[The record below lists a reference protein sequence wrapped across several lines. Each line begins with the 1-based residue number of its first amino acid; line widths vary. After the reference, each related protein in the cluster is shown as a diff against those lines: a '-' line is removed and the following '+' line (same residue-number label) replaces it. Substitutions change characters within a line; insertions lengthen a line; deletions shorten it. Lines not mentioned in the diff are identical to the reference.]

1 MKNIF
6 KAFIALIF
14 SSVVVHLIYVGFIW
28 PEADQAL
35 ALAKQTGTS
44 APRDIV
50 VILKDTEQEFCFILM
65 LWGFFLMVD
74 KCWQIMSEWHLYS
87 VDLVGQEADKSEETD
102 KTDMLRRTL
111 DEIESLSE
119 NIIQTP
125 LIQTLI
131 NSIRRYLITG
141 DVHSTSEA
149 ITLSV
154 DAMAMRQE
162 AENSVVRYII
172 WAIPSIGFIGTV
184 RGIGL
189 ALSQADEALAGDIS
203 GMTDSLGVAFN
214 STLVALMI
222 SIFMMLCLHTLQ
234 RLQDGQLVKT
244 QAYCDDFFIKRITR

>member
-6 KAFIALIF
+6 KAFIALIL
-14 SSVVVHLIYVGFIW
+14 SCIIVHLIYVGYIW
-28 PEADQAL
+28 PEAEQAL
-35 ALAKQTGTS
+35 ALAKQSGTS
-44 APRDIV
+44 APRDTV
-50 VILKDTEQEFCFILM
+50 VILKDAEQEFCFILM
-65 LWGFFLMVD
+65 LWGFFLMLD
-74 KCWQIMSEWHLYS
+74 KCWQIMNEWHLYS
-87 VDLVGQEADKSEETD
+87 VDLVGQAADKSDTAD
-102 KTDMLRRTL
+102 KKEMLRGTL
-111 DEIESLSE
+111 EEIESLSE
-119 NIIQTP
+119 TITQTP
-125 LIQTLI
+125 LIQTLL
-131 NSIRRYLITG
+131 NSIRRYLITD

-162 AENSVVRYII
+162 AENTVLRYII

-214 STLVALMI
+214 STLVALII

-244 QAYCDDFFIKRITR
+244 QSYCDDFFIKRITK

>member
-6 KAFIALIF
+6 TTFLALVF
-14 SSVVVHLIYVGFIW
+14 SGIVVHILYVSYIW

-35 ALAKQTGTS
+35 AIAKQAGIS
-44 APRDIV
+44 APRDLA
-50 VILKDTEQEFCFILM
+50 VILKDTEQEICFILM
-65 LWGFFLMVD
+65 LWGFLLIIG
-74 KCWQIMSEWHLYS
+74 KSWQIVNEWHLYS
-87 VDLVGQEADKSEETD
+87 VDLLGNTADPSE
-102 KTDMLRRTL
+102 TL
-111 DEIESLSE
+111 DTKEALKKTLHEIEELSDTVV
-119 NIIQTP
+119 QTP

-131 NSIRRYLITG
+131 NSIRRYLITN

-154 DAMAMRQE
+154 DALAMRQE
-162 AENSVVRYII
+162 AENTVIRYII

-214 STLVALMI
+214 STLVALVI
-222 SIFMMLCLHTLQ
+222 SIFMMLFLHSLQ

-244 QAYCDDFFIKRITR
+244 QSYCDDFFIKRITK